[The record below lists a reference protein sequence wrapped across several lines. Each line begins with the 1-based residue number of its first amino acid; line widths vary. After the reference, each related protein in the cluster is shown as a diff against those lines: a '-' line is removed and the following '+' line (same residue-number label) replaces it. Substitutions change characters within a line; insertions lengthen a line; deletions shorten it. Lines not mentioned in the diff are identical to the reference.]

1 MQETFGPLL
10 SEVCC
15 VFPLAEVGLSE
26 VGISGAG
33 NAPPLVLGCAGF
45 SAGIVPPQV
54 SSGGLTPLAL
64 SFLFRSSFFAFVSA
78 ILR

>member
-15 VFPLAEVGLSE
+15 VFPLAEVGFSE

-54 SSGGLTPLAL
+54 SPGGLPPASL
-64 SFLFRSSFFAFVSA
+64 SFLFRSPIFAFVSA